1 MKYDNGKENEIY
13 VAIPFITLTLEKN
26 DKKYWNARTAHFQI
40 YGFTCS
46 NFSIFKL
53 LNIRISKYSNFQIFQ
68 FLKSYLLYI
77 YITLSHGFLSLP
89 FKKGFLSKIKT
100 RPSRDR
106 DASIS
111 YRLSE
116 SPGIPLFAL
125 LQCDAIHG
133 KDRCHFAS
141 CNGYSLER
149 FTVIAFE
156 WLRSSV
162 TDVHIWNCHGFVSTQ
177 PLDNGSPLTGS
188 LTFGLGCPFR
198 SSSSP
203 RTSNRTL
210 VNRLK
215 SHTRYAQAITS
226 STFVSHASNRI
237 H

>member
-1 MKYDNGKENEIY
+1 MKCNNSTFSNLWFY
-13 VAIPFITLTLEKN
+13 VFEFFNIQTF
-26 DKKYWNARTAHFQI
+26 KYSHLK
-40 YGFTCS
+40 
-46 NFSIFKL
+46 IFKF
-53 LNIRISKYSNFQIFQ
+53 S
-68 FLKSYLLYI
+68 KSYFLYI
-77 YITLSHGFLSLP
+77 YITLTHGFLSLP
-89 FKKGFLSKIKT
+89 FKKEFLSKIKT
-100 RPSRDR
+100 RLSRDR

-116 SPGIPLFAL
+116 SPGIPLSAL

-141 CNGYSLER
+141 CSGYSLER

-156 WLRSSV
+156 SLRSSV
-162 TDVHIWNCHGFVSTQ
+162 TDVHIWNCQGFVSTQ

-198 SSSSP
+198 NFSSP
-203 RTSNRTL
+203 RTSNPTL

-226 STFVSHASNRI
+226 STFVSHTSNRI

>member
-26 DKKYWNARTAHFQI
+26 DKKYWNARIAHFQI
-40 YGFTCS
+40 YSFTCS

-53 LNIRISKYSNFQIFQ
+53 LNIHISKYPNFQIFQ
-68 FLKSYLLYI
+68 FSKSYFLYI
-77 YITLSHGFLSLP
+77 YGFLSPL

-100 RPSRDR
+100 QSRDR

-116 SPGIPLFAL
+116 SPGIPLSAL

-141 CNGYSLER
+141 CSGYSLER

-156 WLRSSV
+156 SLRSSV
-162 TDVHIWNCHGFVSTQ
+162 TDVHIWNCQGFVSTQ

-198 SSSSP
+198 SSSFP